1 MIQIR
6 QKTNK
11 QKVLKG
17 THLPIVLT
25 IETLLVLSDGHGQYF
40 SGNGQDFCTD
50 LLNKCPLPAGIAREF
65 RDFSGTGCPCPSLA
79 STIANDQ
86 VPCRGRHFVSLNNNG
101 AVMSHGSLD

>member
-17 THLPIVLT
+17 PHLPIVST
-25 IETLLVLSDGHGQYF
+25 DYRVETLL
-40 SGNGQDFCTD
+40 
-50 LLNKCPLPAGIAREF
+50 AA
-65 RDFSGTGCPCPSLA
+65 A
-79 STIANDQ
+79 IANDQ
-86 VPCRGRHFVSLNNNG
+86 VPSRGRHFVSLNNNG